1 MPSSSERTR
10 RPGTPFTIIIPHA
23 IRSGPLWPILP
34 PASPSRWSP
43 VIDWARPNVDNS
55 RLLPDALTPT
65 VQDLLGEAAGGAVV
79 LEDGAVA
86 FDLGQSKY
94 SISGESNQC
103 LLHLWSAERN
113 QPGPVLSAASRKSSS
128 A

>member
-34 PASPSRWSP
+34 PASRSRWSP
-43 VIDWARPNVDNS
+43 VTDWARPNVDNS

-65 VQDLLGEAAGGAVV
+65 VQDLLGEAAGGG
-79 LEDGAVA
+79 GARGRGRG
-86 FDLGQSKY
+86 L
-94 SISGESNQC
+94 
-103 LLHLWSAERN
+103 R
-113 QPGPVLSAASRKSSS
+113 PGPVEIFDLRGIQPRPAASVVGRAEPDEAGPFRSQQEIV
-128 A
+128 